1 MTKQKRIL
9 KRSKISERKFR
20 EIVKYFALDIEAKK
34 TAEIVGLNRKTV
46 QSYYNKIRKAIAN
59 YQEHTTQ
66 FSGEVELDES
76 YFGGKRKGKDKRGRN
91 TVDKI
96 PVFGIK
102 KRDGKVYTQIIKNAS
117 KAEIK
122 PIIKRLIARD
132 STVYTDGWRAYDGL
146 VLDGYKHYRIN
157 HSKEFSKNKTN
168 HINGIE
174 NFWGWSKMRL
184 AKFRGL
190 NRENF
195 YYHLKE
201 CEFRFNHRHLN
212 SRELYVKILK
222 VISKFY

>member
-1 MTKQKRIL
+1 MTKPKKIL
-9 KRSKISERKFR
+9 HRSRISERKYR
-20 EIVKYFALDIEAKK
+20 EIVKYFAFDFTAK
-34 TAEIVGLNRKTV
+34 TVSELTNLNRNTV
-46 QSYYNKIRKAIAN
+46 NRYFTLIRKSIAN

-122 PIIKRLIARD
+122 PIIKRLIAKD

-157 HSKEFSKNKTN
+157 HSKEFSKGKTN

-174 NFWGWSKMRL
+174 NFWGWAKLRLSKF
-184 AKFRGL
+184 KGL
-190 NRENF
+190 SRHTF
-195 YYHLKE
+195 YLHLKE
-201 CEFRFNHRHLN
+201 SEFRFNNRQLTKQ
-212 SRELYVKILK
+212 ELYAKILTI
-222 VISKFY
+222 VRDY